1 MTAAG
6 VPPGPAAAPWWRH
19 LVIEGTLGVGK
30 TSLAVRLAA
39 HAGAD
44 TLLEQPQDN
53 PFLERFYADPA
64 GHALRAQLFFL
75 VQRARQLS
83 VLSQP
88 NSLGRPIVGDY
99 LIDKNAIFARLTLG
113 HEDLCLYDAIHAHLA
128 PRIPAPDV
136 VIWLR
141 AGPRALLERI
151 ARRGRPMEHAVEA
164 DYLARVSQ
172 AYAAHFATYL
182 AAPVLAVDTEQF
194 DPVGNDADFARL
206 LARLAALDPAD
217 PAVPDAAPRAV
228 TG

>member
-1 MTAAG
+1 MSPPGRPKGEFRSAQHEGTPVTAAG

-83 VLSQP
+83 ALAQP
-88 NSLGRPIVGDY
+88 GSLGRPIVGDY
-99 LIDKNAIFARLTLG
+99 LFDKDAIFAQWTLG
-113 HEDLCLYDAIHAHLA
+113 HEDLRLYDAIHAHLA
-128 PRIPAPDV
+128 PRTLDLDLLLVGDATIATPDLAV
-136 VIWLR
+136 PHPRLHLR
-141 AGPRALLERI
+141 AFVLVPMAEIAARLGLAVSIPGRGPLAALLE
-151 ARRGRPMEHAVEA
+151 GVGGQ
-164 DYLARVSQ
+164 RVDR
-172 AYAAHFATYL
+172 L
-182 AAPVLAVDTEQF
+182 
-194 DPVGNDADFARL
+194 DA
-206 LARLAALDPAD
+206 
-217 PAVPDAAPRAV
+217 
-228 TG
+228 